1 MKNEMKTRISGI
13 YAILYRG
20 QIIYIGQSE
29 NIYNRIKQHFK
40 LTQNVKKLVEQ
51 QDKNG
56 YLKDWEQL
64 SLKKNLFIA
73 EFSDDISWEI
83 LELCEVDD
91 LDLNEKY
98 WIEKYKPIFNYEG
111 VVTEYHGQRR
121 RQNNFKVEEG
131 AWEDDFFLD
140 YD

>member
-13 YAILYRG
+13 YAILYKNR
-20 QIIYIGQSE
+20 IIYVGQSE

-56 YLKDWEQL
+56 YLRDWEQL

-73 EFSDDISWEI
+73 QNSDDITWEI

-91 LDLNEKY
+91 LDLNEEY
-98 WIEKYKPIFNYEG
+98 WIKKYKPIFNYEG